1 MAEKKDVQQI
11 VKEAIEPRL
20 QEQFVNGLIGGF
32 KAGCASC
39 YAEVKNMTSAKK
51 IIKKRK
57 EKAEKDYNEINLSLK
72 P

>member
-51 IIKKRK
+51 IIKKLK
-57 EKAEKDYNEINLSLK
+57 EKAEKEYNEINLSLK